1 MIEYIIITHGS
12 LALELLKTCEMI
24 IGKQDRVYIIT
35 VQTGASLQNIAD
47 ELDKIIENS
56 KENGIII
63 FTDMFGGSPSN
74 IAMSYLKNEDVEV
87 ITGVNLPM
95 LIKAF
100 ALRQESESISEISKS
115 CAEAG
120 KSSIRIA
127 KELLGHAKKNHI

>member
-1 MIEYIIITHGS
+1 MVDYVIITHGS

-24 IGKQDRVYIIT
+24 IGKQDKVYVIT

-74 IAMSYLKNEDVEV
+74 IAMSYLKNDDVEV
-87 ITGVNLPM
+87 VTGVNLPM

-100 ALRQESESISEISKS
+100 ALRQESESIGEISKL

-120 KSSIRIA
+120 KNSIRIA
-127 KELLGHAKKNHI
+127 KELLGYAKKNHI

>member
-74 IAMSYLKNEDVEV
+74 IAMSYLKNDDVEV
-87 ITGVNLPM
+87 VTGVNLPM

-100 ALRQESESISEISKS
+100 ALRQESESIGEISKL

-120 KSSIRIA
+120 KNSIRIA
-127 KELLGHAKKNHI
+127 KELLGYAKKNHI

>member
-1 MIEYIIITHGS
+1 MINYIIITHGS

-24 IGKQDRVYIIT
+24 IGKQDRAFVIT
-35 VQTGASLQNIAD
+35 VQTGASLQNIAN
-47 ELDKIIENS
+47 ELDKIVEAS
-56 KENGIII
+56 KDDGAII

-74 IAMSYLKNEDVEV
+74 IAMSYLKDEAVEV

-100 ALRQESESISEISKS
+100 ALRQETNSLLEISKN

-120 KSSIRIA
+120 RSSIRIA
-127 KELLGHAKKNHI
+127 KELLGYAKKNHI

>member
-1 MIEYIIITHGS
+1 MINYIIITHGS

-56 KENGIII
+56 KDNGVII

-74 IAMSYLKNEDVEV
+74 IAMSYLKNEEVEV

-100 ALRQESESISEISKS
+100 ALRQESDSIDDISKK

-120 KSSIRIA
+120 RSSIRIA
-127 KELLGHAKKNHI
+127 RDLLGYAKKNNI

>member
-1 MIEYIIITHGS
+1 MINYIIITHGS

-47 ELDKIIENS
+47 ELDKIIENN
-56 KENGIII
+56 KDNGVII

-100 ALRQESESISEISKS
+100 ALRQESNSIVSISKS

-127 KELLGHAKKNHI
+127 KELLGYAKKDHI